1 MFDILTLN
9 SISKKIYDV
18 LDDNYAVSDN
28 VASPDAILVRSFN
41 MADYEIGDNLLA
53 VARAGAG
60 VNNIPI
66 PRMTDAGICVFNT
79 PGANA
84 NGVKEL
90 VIASMLLASRDIL
103 GGIGWANSL
112 TGDDVAKQVEKG
124 KSKFAGT
131 EIGGKTVGIVGL
143 GAIGSKVANACASL
157 GMNVVIYDHRPVKEK
172 LDQLHCDYTL
182 VGTPEDVYPLCDYV
196 TLHVPAKDNTK
207 GMINDDTLKLFK
219 DGAILINLARAELA
233 DVNAVKR
240 ALESGKLRKYVVD
253 FPTPEALNSNGIIA
267 IPHLGASTE
276 ESEDNCAVMAT
287 SQLKEYLENGNVKNS
302 VNFPAL
308 IVPTT
313 KSHRMTIVANAS
325 YGVPEAV
332 KEVLDGKI
340 DYELH
345 SAERGTVCYIIIDTD
360 TDLNDDNI
368 SPVETI
374 SDIENIISI
383 RLL

>member
-18 LDDNYAVSDN
+18 LDDNYAVSDS

-41 MADYEIGDNLLA
+41 MADYAIPDNLLA

-60 VNNIPI
+60 VNNIPV
-66 PRMTDAGICVFNT
+66 PRMTDAGVCVFNT

-90 VIASMLLASRDIL
+90 VLCAMLLASRDIL
-103 GGIGWANSL
+103 GGIDWANGL

-131 EIGGKTVGIVGL
+131 ELAGKTVGIVGL
-143 GAIGSKVANACASL
+143 GAIGGKVANACAAL
-157 GMNVVIYDHRPVKEK
+157 GMNVVVYDHRPVKEK
-172 LDQLHCDYTL
+172 LDLLKCDYTL
-182 VGTPEDVYPLCDYV
+182 VNTPEDVYPLADYV

-207 GMINDDTLKLFK
+207 GMINAETLARFK

-233 DVNAVKR
+233 DVNAVKD
-240 ALESGKLRKYVVD
+240 ALASGKLRKYVVD
-253 FPTPEALNSNGIIA
+253 FPTPDALRSNGIIA

-276 ESEDNCAVMAT
+276 ESEDNCAVMAA
-287 SQLKEYLENGNVKNS
+287 SQLRDYLENGNIKNS

-308 IVPTT
+308 VVPRE
-313 KSHRMTIVANAS
+313 KAHRMTIIANA
-325 YGVPEAV
+325 GADVPAKVMSTLDEHIKYEAH
-332 KEVLDGKI
+332 
-340 DYELH
+340 Y
-345 SAERGTVCYIIIDTD
+345 AERGTVAYIIVDTD
-360 TDLNDDNI
+360 DDLCDDTNHAVEAITDLDDI
-368 SPVETI
+368 V
-374 SDIENIISI
+374 SI
-383 RLL
+383 RLM